1 MLLPTSEE
9 ESTWIWAM
17 FLVLPAGEFGISF
30 GKLSQV
36 LAISREEA
44 CVEKAV
50 RVIRI
55 QENGPRLDDSVYT
68 RSADECY
75 AHSWL

>member
-17 FLVLPAGEFGISF
+17 FLVFSTGEFGISF
-30 GKLSQV
+30 GKLSQL

-55 QENGPRLDDSVYT
+55 QENGPGLDYSVYT
-68 RSADECY
+68 ELADECY
-75 AHSWL
+75 QHS